1 MKDKRITVFMFFLL
15 TVITVSIKTYFAY
28 YIDLSLGV
36 KGLIQNLILLMNPY
50 SLVALILSVFL
61 FFKGRKAY
69 WFIYIGGFLLTFLL
83 YSNVVYFRFFS
94 DFITFSTLNQ
104 VSNVESMSG
113 ALWSSFKWYDFI
125 YFLDIFVFLYL
136 LLMKKQYF
144 STRSFKKK
152 YIPVVMGVS
161 VSLFF

>member
-1 MKDKRITVFMFFLL
+1 MKMKDKRITVFMFFLL
-15 TVITVSIKTYFAY
+15 TVVTVSIKTYFAY

-61 FFKGRKAY
+61 FFKGKKAY

-113 ALWSSFKWYDFI
+113 ALWSSFKWYDF
-125 YFLDIFVFLYL
+125 
-136 LLMKKQYF
+136 
-144 STRSFKKK
+144 
-152 YIPVVMGVS
+152 
-161 VSLFF
+161 

>member
-1 MKDKRITVFMFFLL
+1 MKDRRITVFMFFLL
-15 TVITVSIKTYFAY
+15 TVIAVSIKTYFAY

-113 ALWSSFKWYDFI
+113 ALWSSFEWYDFV
-125 YFLDIFVFLYL
+125 YFLDTFVFLYL
-136 LLMKKQYF
+136 LLMKKQNF
-144 STRSFKKK
+144 STRSFKKS
-152 YIPVVMGVS
+152 MFQ
-161 VSLFF
+161 L